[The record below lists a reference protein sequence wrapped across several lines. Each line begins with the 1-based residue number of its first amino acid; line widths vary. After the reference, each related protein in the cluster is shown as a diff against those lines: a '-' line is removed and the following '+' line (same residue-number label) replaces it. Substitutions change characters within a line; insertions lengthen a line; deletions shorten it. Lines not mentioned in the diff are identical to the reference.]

1 MVGRISS
8 PRFVGRVAELEALEE
23 LVRRA
28 GSGSGGAMLVAGEA
42 GIGKSRLVAELGT
55 RARAAGT
62 SVLVGECVELAEGE
76 LAFSPI
82 ISALRG
88 VMADAAALEGLGG
101 PLLSALAA
109 LWPVA
114 GAVEG
119 VVGGREQLFE
129 GVYRVLA
136 RLAERQP
143 VLLIIEDVHWIDQS
157 SRDLLAFLVRNA
169 RRDAIVLVV
178 TYRPDELHRGH
189 PLRPFLVELERSG
202 RGQRVELEA
211 LTRPEVAEQLQAI
224 AGHVP
229 DGRVTERIFRRSEG
243 NPFYAEEL
251 LATAQ
256 DSGGQL
262 PASLRDTLL
271 LRVERLSAATREV
284 LQAAAIA
291 GRSVDHRLLA
301 PLVGLD
307 EPMLLGAL
315 REATDNHLLVSSG
328 AGMTCAF
335 RHALL
340 REAIYDD
347 ALPAERLR
355 LHRAIAETLG
365 THREYAGPS
374 AAAELAHHWHA
385 AGEARAALTAS
396 VPAAEEA
403 ERMHAYGEALRHV
416 DRALE
421 LWDQVDAPEEGAG
434 LDRVDLLL
442 RGSELAGWAG
452 DAGRAVALAE
462 EARAEADEDAE
473 PLRAAATETAIGRA
487 MHYAGRGADAIEHLA
502 AARRLVPSEPPS
514 LEYAEA
520 LVGEGRVLMVNGR
533 SPEARAPLEE
543 ALPLVELLGDRKL
556 KARLLSTL
564 TLVYAGDGEFERAIA
579 AGREGLRIAK
589 EIGSAEDI
597 VRGYINGSQA
607 IDDTGLIEEAL
618 ALGIEGIA
626 AAERL
631 GMGHAAGDQLRMQAG
646 WRLLRMGR
654 LEDADRIIRPA
665 LDGATSPFNVAGL
678 ENIAGHLAAERGEFD
693 AAEPLLE
700 RAWELMQRSGGF
712 QLIGPA
718 SAWRVMLHLQRG
730 EPERARERLAE
741 GLSLVQDSEGDLI
754 YNAELF
760 WLAARVAADLAE
772 RAHLPGWGDVA
783 AQAADVAAAAIDEFD
798 RIITRARGDGAP
810 PEALAFRALAA
821 AEFAR
826 LRCERDPEP
835 WRVAADRFREL
846 SEALRAAYADF
857 RAAEAVALSGG
868 RPSEVAEPLRAALD
882 VARSVGARPFR
893 VEVEALARRAG
904 IALESA
910 TGSDAGAAIELG
922 LTDRELEV
930 LRLIAEGRTNRQ
942 IGEQLFITTKTASA
956 HVSHILAKL
965 GVTNRAEAG
974 AAAHRLG
981 LTSALHAE

>member
-23 LVRRA
+23 LLRHA
-28 GSGSGGAMLVAGEA
+28 ASGSGGAMLVAGEA
-42 GIGKSRLVAELGT
+42 GIGKSRLVVELGT

-62 SVLVGECVELAEGE
+62 LVLVGECVELAEGE

-82 ISALRG
+82 IAALRG

-101 PLLSALAA
+101 PLRSALAA
-109 LWPVA
+109 LWPIP
-114 GAVEG
+114 GAAEG
-119 VVGGREQLFE
+119 VVAGREQLFE

-136 RLAERQP
+136 GLAERQP
-143 VLLIIEDVHWIDQS
+143 VLLIVEDVHWIDQS

-189 PLRPFLVELERSG
+189 PLRPFLSELERSG

-211 LTRPEVAEQLQAI
+211 LTRSEVAEQLQAI
-224 AGHVP
+224 AGRVP
-229 DGRVTERIFRRSEG
+229 DGRVIERIFRRSEG

-251 LATAQ
+251 LASAQ
-256 DSGGQL
+256 DGAGQL

-271 LRVERLSAATREV
+271 LRIERLSAVTREV
-284 LQAAAIA
+284 LRAGAIA

-301 PLVGLD
+301 HLVGLD
-307 EPMLLGAL
+307 ELTLLDAL
-315 REATDNHLLVSSG
+315 REATDNHLLVPSAG
-328 AGMTCAF
+328 GMTYAF

-347 ALPAERLR
+347 ALPADRLR
-355 LHRAIAETLG
+355 LHRSIAETLG

-385 AGEARAALTAS
+385 AGERRAALTAS

-403 ERMHAYGEALRHV
+403 GRMHAYDEALRHV

-421 LWDQVDAPEEGAG
+421 LWDQVDAPAQASGT
-434 LDRVDLLL
+434 DRIDLLL
-442 RGSELAGWAG
+442 RGSQLASWAG

-462 EARAEADEDAE
+462 QARAGVDEDAE
-473 PLRAAATETAIGRA
+473 PLRAAAAEMRIGLA
-487 MHYAGRGADAIEHLA
+487 MHYAGRGADAIDHLA
-502 AARRLVPSEPPS
+502 AARRLVPREPPS

-520 LVGEGRVLMVNGR
+520 LVSEGRILAVNAR
-533 SPEARAPLEE
+533 SSQAQAPLEE
-543 ALPLVELLGDRKL
+543 AIPLVELLGDRTL

-564 TLVYAGDGEFERAIA
+564 TLVYVELGEFERAVA
-579 AGREGLRIAK
+579 AGREGLRIAQ
-589 EIGSAEDI
+589 ETGSAEDI

-607 IDDTGLIEEAL
+607 IDDTGRIEEAL
-618 ALGIEGIA
+618 ALGMEGIA
-626 AAERL
+626 AAEQL
-631 GMGHAAGDQLRMQAG
+631 GMAHAEGDQLRMQAG

-654 LEDADRIIRPA
+654 LQDAERMIQPA
-665 LDGATSPFNVAGL
+665 LEGATSAFNVAGL
-678 ENIAGHLAAERGEFD
+678 QNIAGHLAAERGEFD
-693 AAEPLLE
+693 AAEQLLE
-700 RAWELMQRSGGF
+700 GAWELMQRSGGF

-730 EPERARERLAE
+730 EFDLAREHLAE
-741 GLSLVQDSEGDLI
+741 GLSRVDGSEGDLI

-772 RAHLPGWGDVA
+772 RAMLPGGGEVA
-783 AQAADVAAAAIDEFD
+783 AQAAEVAAAAIGEFD
-798 RIITRARGDGAP
+798 RVISCAPGDGAP
-810 PEALAFRALAA
+810 PEALAFRSLAA
-821 AEFAR
+821 AELAR
-826 LRCERDPEP
+826 FRGQHDPEP
-835 WRVAADRFREL
+835 WRVAADQFRQL
-846 SEALRAAYADF
+846 SEALRAAYADL

-868 RPSEVAEPLRAALD
+868 RPSEIADPLRAAFD
-882 VARSVGARPFR
+882 VARSVGAGPFR
-893 VEVEALARRAG
+893 DDVEALARRAG
-904 IALESA
+904 IALEPA
-910 TGSDAGAAIELG
+910 NRRDAGAAIELG

-942 IGEQLFITTKTASA
+942 IGEQLFITAKTASA
-956 HVSHILAKL
+956 HVSHILMKL

-981 LTSALHAE
+981 LTRAP